1 MNRRDTPI
9 FGFLVGLA
17 TLLAGLAIVYLLL
30 YRTAQG
36 MSVSGFLGAL
46 RYTPDQAA
54 KVLSLALIAEIVPI
68 TWVKR
73 QRLDGAARGM
83 FVIIMLIALLILWL
97 KFVA

>member
-1 MNRRDTPI
+1 MQRRDTPI

-17 TLLAGLAIVYLLL
+17 ALIAGLTIVYLLL
-30 YRTAQG
+30 YYSAQG
-36 MSVSGFLGAL
+36 MSLAAFLGAL

-73 QRLDGAARGM
+73 KKLDGTARGM
-83 FVIIMLIALLILWL
+83 FVVIMLLAMLILWL